1 MHDDEWTEEVETTES
16 EASLTVELVSQP
28 LGQRAFWWTA
38 LAVVAGN
45 AIYGI
50 LGDLFDLVRSELE
63 GLLRS
68 LS

>member
-1 MHDDEWTEEVETTES
+1 MHEDEWTEEAETTET
-16 EASLTVELVSQP
+16 ETSLTVELVSQP

-45 AIYGI
+45 AIYSI